1 MRFRMVHRFEPKG
14 AAKQALASVAALYR
28 EEIPRQ
34 LYLPRN
40 DAATLIE
47 ERIARLTKAQ
57 HPIYLYKL
65 AEQARGNV
73 LNALRPAS
81 IEAADALLLGHYGC
95 GFYGGAGFPDGEPRI
110 SFFLKGATGSVLIG
124 FDNLG
129 IGNTGMFSMLLPF
142 GSEAEQKY
150 AKGVCEQL
158 IDAQCVSTIFEVDA
172 EQERL
177 AYVRSPFG
185 HLRPAS
191 VEELN
196 LDAVVRLYAEA
207 FLTALQ
213 RKWM

>member
-1 MRFRMVHRFEPKG
+1 MRFRMVHRFEPKQ
-14 AAKQALASVAALYR
+14 AAKQALALVATLYR

-34 LYLPRN
+34 LYLPRQ
-40 DAATLIE
+40 DAATLLE
-47 ERIARLTKAQ
+47 EKITKLTKAQ
-57 HPIYLYKL
+57 HPVYFYKL
-65 AEQARGNV
+65 AEQARSGM
-73 LNALRPAS
+73 LDALRPAGVDV
-81 IEAADALLLGHYGC
+81 ADLLLLGHYGC
-95 GFYGGAGFPDGEPRI
+95 GFYGGAGFPDGEPRM
-110 SFFLKGATGSVLIG
+110 SFFLKGAAGSVLIG
-124 FDNLG
+124 VDNLG

-142 GSEAEQKY
+142 GGEAEQKH

-191 VEELN
+191 AEELN

-207 FLTALQ
+207 FLTFLQ
-213 RKWM
+213 RKWV